1 LCYCPLYGKKNAF
14 GAFFGRVI
22 KNVLIPCYLVVF
34 YSFWIILRNCKIS
47 SEILIFF
54 YDFDIYI
61 ATKPEKYVGY
71 PADWDKAT
79 LSLKKALELMNLK
92 YEIDEGGGA
101 FYGPKIDIK
110 IKDALNRSWQCSTI
124 QFDFNM
130 STRFDLEYIGSDN
143 NPHRPFMIH
152 RALMGSI
159 ERFFGTLIEF
169 YGGNFPTWLC
179 PIQAKVLTISDS
191 FIEYAS
197 EVFSSLKNNGIRAE
211 IDARSEKIGYKIREA
226 ELAKIPFILI
236 IGEKEM
242 TANTVALRMHT
253 KGDLGSFTIDE
264 VINKII
270 VSGQGLMG
278 LTDVAGHRF

>member
-1 LCYCPLYGKKNAF
+1 MEEVENILKFSINMLNDF
-14 GAFFGRVI
+14 G
-22 KNVLIPCYLVVF
+22 
-34 YSFWIILRNCKIS
+34 
-47 SEILIFF
+47 F
-54 YDFDIYI
+54 YDFDIYL

-79 LSLKKALELMNLK
+79 LSLKQALELMNLK

-179 PIQAKVLTISDS
+179 PVQAKILTISDATQ
-191 FIEYAS
+191 EYAN
-197 EVFSSLKNNGIRAE
+197 EIFHRLKSVGIRAE
-211 IDARSEKIGYKIREA
+211 LDFRSEKIGYKIRDA
-226 ELAKIPFILI
+226 EMSKIPFIMIL
-236 IGEKEM
+236 GEKEKA
-242 TANTVALRMHT
+242 TQTIALRMHT
-253 KGDLGSFTIDE
+253 KGDLGSFSIDE
-264 VINKII
+264 VINKI
-270 VSGQGLMG
+270 VASGQGLLG
-278 LTDVAGHRF
+278 LTEV